1 MIMTNREEGKE
12 ADDHTA
18 GALYFTYAAL
28 RTAAAVEL
36 RNECCGG

>member
-1 MIMTNREEGKE
+1 MIMTNGREGKE

-18 GALYFTYAAL
+18 GALYFTQAAMP
-28 RTAAAVEL
+28 TAAAVEL